1 MSLGSIFAALAVLLL
16 AAVYI
21 MRPFFKPDVSESDL
35 LPTPYDDLLTQ
46 KEALME
52 QIRALE
58 FDHDTGK
65 LPDEEYNEHRADLVQ
80 QAADV
85 LRQIDAMDSA
95 ESTPATASDIDEQI
109 EAAVARRRK
118 TKTPV

>member
-1 MSLGSIFAALAVLLL
+1 
-16 AAVYI
+16 
-21 MRPFFKPDVSESDL
+21 
-35 LPTPYDDLLTQ
+35 
-46 KEALME
+46 ME

>member
-1 MSLGSIFAALAVLLL
+1 MPLGSIFAAIAVLLL

-21 MRPFFKPDVSESDL
+21 MRPFFKPDVSGSD
-35 LPTPYDDLLTQ
+35 LPTPQDDLLAQ
-46 KEALME
+46 KEALLE
-52 QIRALE
+52 QIRSLE

-65 LPDEEYNEHRADLVQ
+65 LPDEEYHEQRADLVQ
-80 QAADV
+80 QAADI
-85 LRQIDAMDSA
+85 LRQIDALDSA
-95 ESTPATASDIDEQI
+95 ESSTTPSADLDDQI

>member
-1 MSLGSIFAALAVLLL
+1 
-16 AAVYI
+16 
-21 MRPFFKPDVSESDL
+21 MRPFSNRMYRKAI

-95 ESTPATASDIDEQI
+95 ESTLQLLPILTSRKPPLPA
-109 EAAVARRRK
+109 AARPKHQCSNHSCHYVPFRFSTNLSAF
-118 TKTPV
+118 